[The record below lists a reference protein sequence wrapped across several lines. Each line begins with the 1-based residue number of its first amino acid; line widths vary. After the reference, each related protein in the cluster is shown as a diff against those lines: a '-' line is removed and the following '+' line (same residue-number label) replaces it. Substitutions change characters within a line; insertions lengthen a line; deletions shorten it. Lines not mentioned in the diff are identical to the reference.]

1 MFKENPPTRLRPAA
15 REDELFLLEVFSS
28 TRAEEMALVPWDE
41 AQTQAFLR
49 MQFTAQQEHYRI
61 HYPEARH
68 DIILSGD
75 EPVGRLYVD
84 RAQEEIKILDIT
96 VLPRY
101 RGSGIGSSVLHDILA
116 EAKKSGRAVLIYV
129 ETFNP
134 SVRLFERLG
143 FSKIKED
150 GINILMRWHPDE

>member
-15 REDELFLLEVFSS
+15 REDESFLLEVFSS

-41 AQTQAFLR
+41 AQKQAFLR
-49 MQFTAQQEHYRI
+49 MQFTAQQEHYRT
-61 HYPEARH
+61 HYPEAKH

-84 RAQEEIKILDIT
+84 WAKEEIKILDIT
-96 VLPRY
+96 VLPRH

-116 EAKKSGRAVLIYV
+116 EAKKSGRALLIYV

-150 GINILMRWHPDE
+150 GINFLMRWHPDE